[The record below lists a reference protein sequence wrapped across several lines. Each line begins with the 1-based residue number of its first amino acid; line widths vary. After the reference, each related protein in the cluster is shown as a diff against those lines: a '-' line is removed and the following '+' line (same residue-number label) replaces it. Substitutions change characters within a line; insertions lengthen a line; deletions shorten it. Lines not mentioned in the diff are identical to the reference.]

1 MDYVYV
7 VYYSDGA
14 DDDDIVGDIVE
25 LVAAYQYEEDALAY
39 IARSRSLDRRA
50 IDRRLAQ
57 YLRIEKVVF
66 KV

>member
-25 LVAAYQYEEDALAY
+25 LIAAYQYEEDARAY
-39 IARSRSLDRRA
+39 IERERA
-50 IDRRLAQ
+50 IDPRLAQ
-57 YLRIEKVVF
+57 YLRIEKVIFRV
-66 KV
+66 